1 MAKLFPIHTTTMA
14 LTFPSAIIYIRIE
27 QGETIRIFKSV
38 INIAT
43 DNNPTDRGLK
53 SMKVIAI
60 TGKGGTGKT
69 AVASMLIRHITKGTK
84 TLLAIDADPDSNL
97 PDVLGIKVDKTIGDM
112 REFMLQERDRM
123 PPDTNKERVLESKI
137 YEILTEMPRYD
148 LLVMG
153 RPEGSGCYCF
163 ANNLLRGIM
172 DRILKNYDLTIIDT
186 AAGLEHLSRR
196 IIRDVDELLVVTD
209 GSRRG
214 LQTAER
220 IRELAKSL
228 NLNIKKMHVIANK
241 VTPENRPRIEEY
253 ARELKMDLVGTVPYD
268 EVLAK
273 FDLEGRPLAELP
285 EYSAALL
292 GVGEIAKR
300 MGL

>member
-1 MAKLFPIHTTTMA
+1 
-14 LTFPSAIIYIRIE
+14 
-27 QGETIRIFKSV
+27 
-38 INIAT
+38 
-43 DNNPTDRGLK
+43 
-53 SMKVIAI
+53 MKIIAI

-69 AVASMLIRHITKGTK
+69 AVAGMLIRHISKGKK

-97 PDVLGIKVDKTIGDM
+97 PDVLGVKVDKTIGDM
-112 REFMLQERDRM
+112 REFMLQERDKL
-123 PPDTNKERVLESKI
+123 PPDTNKESLLESKV
-137 YEILTEMPRYD
+137 YEVLSELPRYD

-172 DRILKNYDLTIIDT
+172 DRILKNYDLTVIDT

-241 VTPENRPRIEEY
+241 VTPENRERLEEY
-253 ARELKMDLVGTVPYD
+253 AKELKMDLVGVVPFD
-268 EVLAK
+268 EMLAK
-273 FDLEGRPLAELP
+273 YDLEGRPLSELP
-285 EYSAALL
+285 EDSIAFKA
-292 GVGEIAKR
+292 VGDIAKS

>member
-1 MAKLFPIHTTTMA
+1 
-14 LTFPSAIIYIRIE
+14 
-27 QGETIRIFKSV
+27 
-38 INIAT
+38 
-43 DNNPTDRGLK
+43 
-53 SMKVIAI
+53 MKVIAI

-69 AVASMLIRHITKGTK
+69 AVAGMLIKHLSSGKK

-97 PDVLGIKVDKTIGDM
+97 PDVLGVRVEKTIGDM
-112 REFMLQERDRM
+112 REFMLQERDKM
-123 PPDTNKERVLESKI
+123 APDTNKERLLESKV
-137 YEILTEMPRYD
+137 YEVLTEMPHYD

-241 VTPENRPRIEEY
+241 VTPENRARIEEY
-253 ARELKMDLVGTVPYD
+253 ARELKMDLVGVVPFD
-268 EVLAK
+268 ETLARY
-273 FDLEGRPLAELP
+273 DLEGRPLVELP
-285 EYSAALL
+285 EDSAAFL

>member
-1 MAKLFPIHTTTMA
+1 
-14 LTFPSAIIYIRIE
+14 
-27 QGETIRIFKSV
+27 
-38 INIAT
+38 
-43 DNNPTDRGLK
+43 
-53 SMKVIAI
+53 MKIIAI

-69 AVASMLIRHITKGTK
+69 AVAGMLIRHLARRGK

-97 PDVLGIKVDKTIGDM
+97 PDVLGVKIDKTIGDM
-112 REFMLQERDRM
+112 REFMLQERDKM
-123 PPDTNKERVLESKI
+123 APDTNKERLLESKI
-137 YEILTEMPRYD
+137 YEILTEMPEYD

-172 DRILKNYDLTIIDT
+172 DKILKNYDLTIIDT

-241 VTPENRPRIEEY
+241 VTPENRGQIEEY
-253 ARELKMDLVGTVPYD
+253 TKKLNMDLAGIIPFD
-268 EVLAK
+268 ENIAK
-273 FDLEGRPLAELP
+273 FDLEGRPLSELP
-285 EYSAALL
+285 EESAALH
-292 GVGEIAKR
+292 GVGEIVKK

>member
-1 MAKLFPIHTTTMA
+1 
-14 LTFPSAIIYIRIE
+14 
-27 QGETIRIFKSV
+27 
-38 INIAT
+38 
-43 DNNPTDRGLK
+43 
-53 SMKVIAI
+53 MKVIAI

-69 AVASMLIRHITKGTK
+69 AVAGMLIRHISKGNK

-97 PDVLGIKVDKTIGDM
+97 PDVLGVKVDKTIGDM
-112 REFMLQERDRM
+112 REFMLQERDKL
-123 PPDTNKERVLESKI
+123 PPDTNKESLLESKV
-137 YEILTEMPRYD
+137 YEVLSEMPRYD

-228 NLNIKKMHVIANK
+228 NLNIKKMHVVANK
-241 VTPENRPRIEEY
+241 VTPENRGLIEEY
-253 ARELKMDLVGTVPYD
+253 AKELNMDLVGVVPFD
-268 EVLAK
+268 EVLARY
-273 FDLEGRPLAELP
+273 DLEGRPLSELP
-285 EYSAALL
+285 EDSIAFNAA
-292 GVGEIAKR
+292 GDIVKI

>member
-1 MAKLFPIHTTTMA
+1 
-14 LTFPSAIIYIRIE
+14 
-27 QGETIRIFKSV
+27 
-38 INIAT
+38 
-43 DNNPTDRGLK
+43 
-53 SMKVIAI
+53 MKVIAI

-69 AVASMLIRHITKGTK
+69 AVAGMLIRCLSSGNK

-112 REFMLQERDRM
+112 REFMFEERDRM
-123 PPDTNKERVLESKI
+123 PPDTNKERVLESKV
-137 YEILTEMPRYD
+137 YEVLSEMPRYD

-228 NLNIKKMHVIANK
+228 NLNIRKMHVIANK
-241 VTPENRPRIEEY
+241 VTPGNRARIEGY
-253 ARELKMDLVGTVPYD
+253 ARELKMDIVGFVPFD
-268 EVLAK
+268 ETLAR
-273 FDLEGRPLAELP
+273 FDLEGKPLAELP
-285 EYSAALL
+285 QDSAALK
-292 GVGEIAKR
+292 GIEVIAQR

>member
-1 MAKLFPIHTTTMA
+1 
-14 LTFPSAIIYIRIE
+14 
-27 QGETIRIFKSV
+27 
-38 INIAT
+38 
-43 DNNPTDRGLK
+43 
-53 SMKVIAI
+53 MKVIAV

-69 AVASMLIRHITKGTK
+69 AIAGMLIKHLTSGKK

-97 PDVLGIKVDKTIGDM
+97 PDVLGVMVDKTVGDM
-112 REFMLQERDRM
+112 REFMLQERDKM
-123 PPDTNKERVLESKI
+123 APDTNKEVLLESKV
-137 YEILTEMPRYD
+137 YEVLTEMPRYD

-163 ANNLLRGIM
+163 ANNLLRSIM

-196 IIRDVDELLVVTD
+196 IIRNVDELLVVTD

-220 IRELAKSL
+220 IRELSGSL
-228 NLNIKKMHVIANK
+228 NLNIGKMHVIANK
-241 VTPENRPRIEEY
+241 VTSENRARLEEY
-253 ARELKMDLVGTVPYD
+253 AKKLKMDLVGVVPFD
-268 EVLAK
+268 EVLAS
-273 FDLEGRPLAELP
+273 FDLEGRSLVELP
-285 EYSAALL
+285 EDSEALR
-292 GVGEIAKR
+292 GVGEIVQK

>member
-1 MAKLFPIHTTTMA
+1 
-14 LTFPSAIIYIRIE
+14 
-27 QGETIRIFKSV
+27 
-38 INIAT
+38 
-43 DNNPTDRGLK
+43 
-53 SMKVIAI
+53 
-60 TGKGGTGKT
+60 
-69 AVASMLIRHITKGTK
+69 
-84 TLLAIDADPDSNL
+84 
-97 PDVLGIKVDKTIGDM
+97 
-112 REFMLQERDRM
+112 MLQERDKM
-123 PPDTNKERVLESKI
+123 APDTNKESLLESKV
-137 YEILTEMPRYD
+137 YEVLTETPRYD

-228 NLNIKKMHVIANK
+228 NLNIRKMHVIANK
-241 VTPENRPRIEEY
+241 VTPENRMRIEKY
-253 ARELKMDLVGTVPYD
+253 AKELKMDIVGIVPFD
-268 EVLAK
+268 EALAS
-273 FDLEGRPLAELP
+273 FDLEGRPLSELP
-285 EYSAALL
+285 EDSAAMK
-292 GVGEIAKR
+292 GVGEIVRK
-300 MGL
+300 MGI